1 MKLVA
6 LAAVGPGPAP
16 LTAAPTVKAGGS
28 KPAAA
33 ATAPGLPKNGSET
46 E

>member
-1 MKLVA
+1 MKLLA
-6 LAAVGPGPAP
+6 LAGGPGPAP

-28 KPAAA
+28 KPAAV
-33 ATAPGLPKNGSET
+33 ATALGLPKNGSET